1 MDIIPVE
8 AASVIEV
15 VALFD
20 DYNRPKD
27 VPISEEVAQQTLQ
40 AIRDQHGEVYVAIID
55 NEIVGT
61 YSIYCCFNLA
71 RATRPFGMIENV
83 ICKKGYRRQGIGKA
97 LMQHVISIAEAGGW
111 YKVCLQT
118 SSMSKRNIAFY
129 TACGFTADK
138 QGLQVR
144 FNA

>member
-1 MDIIPVE
+1 M
-8 AASVIEV
+8 EV
-15 VALFD
+15 VALYD

-27 VPISEEVAQQTLQ
+27 ASISEKAELQSLQ
-40 AIRDQHGEVYVAIID
+40 AIRDQYGEVYVAILD
-55 NEIVGT
+55 GEIVGT
-61 YSIYCCFNLA
+61 YSMYCCFNLA
-71 RATRPFGMIENV
+71 RATRPFGVIENV
-83 ICKKGYRRQGIGKA
+83 ICKTKYRRQGIGKA
-97 LMQHVISIAEAGGW
+97 LMQHAISIAESDGW

-129 TACGFTADK
+129 NACGFTADK